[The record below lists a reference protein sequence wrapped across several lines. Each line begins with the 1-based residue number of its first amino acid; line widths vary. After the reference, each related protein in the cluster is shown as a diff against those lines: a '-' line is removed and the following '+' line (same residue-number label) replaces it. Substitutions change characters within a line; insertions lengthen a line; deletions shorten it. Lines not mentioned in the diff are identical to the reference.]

1 MAVQRDK
8 RNGQWRYRKVV
19 RLPDGTKVRISGMPS
34 DNTRLAAEDAERA
47 HIRRA
52 LEPVLTRK
60 EVPTFAEWF
69 EGRFWD
75 EWVIGNK
82 NKPGEQEQKRSIF
95 ERHLRK
101 PFGKLRL
108 DQIGA
113 TEVRAFRSQLV
124 KLDLSEKTINNILA
138 VLSKPLRYAV
148 EAEVIAQAPKVGMFR
163 IEAPEFEVL
172 EFEQYARLLQAAAE
186 ESPSWYLAVCLAG
199 EAGLRVGEIKALRWK
214 EDVDLVAGTITIN
227 QQTRRNVVG
236 TPKGRTRRTVPMTR
250 VLDRAMR
257 RLEQIRTGEV
267 LRDLDG
273 SAKTDRQA
281 DCALWRICD
290 RAGLPRRGW
299 HTLRHTFATHAAMF
313 GVNPWRLMRWLGH
326 KRLDVTMVYVNMAEA
341 HARPIP
347 PAILTAGA
355 HQQDPDRRILAM
367 LAARGNSVTTGQVTE
382 EQTGGVSTA

>member
-1 MAVQRDK
+1 MAVQRDE

-52 LEPVLTRK
+52 LEPVPTRK

-75 EWVIGNK
+75 E
-82 NKPGEQEQKRSIF
+82 R
-95 ERHLRK
+95 
-101 PFGKLRL
+101 RL
-108 DQIGA
+108 DQ
-113 TEVRAFRSQLV
+113 L
-124 KLDLSEKTINNILA
+124 
-138 VLSKPLRYAV
+138 
-148 EAEVIAQAPKVGMFR
+148 
-163 IEAPEFEVL
+163 
-172 EFEQYARLLQAAAE
+172 
-186 ESPSWYLAVCLAG
+186 
-199 EAGLRVGEIKALRWK
+199 
-214 EDVDLVAGTITIN
+214 
-227 QQTRRNVVG
+227 
-236 TPKGRTRRTVPMTR
+236 
-250 VLDRAMR
+250 
-257 RLEQIRTGEV
+257 RTGLV

-367 LAARGNSVTTGQVTE
+367 LAARGNSVTTSQVTD